1 MRDEFAEGVRQ
12 YEATRQAPI
21 VPSPEERLA
30 TMIRED
36 LGVIVHP
43 QALRM
48 FIRTRWARVSKAAH
62 EIHDA

>member
-1 MRDEFAEGVRQ
+1 MRDDLSPNYTHAE
-12 YEATRQAPI
+12 P
-21 VPSPEERLA
+21 PPEDRLA
-30 TMIRED
+30 KMVRDD
-36 LGVIVHP
+36 LGVSINP

>member
-1 MRDEFAEGVRQ
+1 MRDDFPTPYATGV
-12 YEATRQAPI
+12 EPA
-21 VPSPEERLA
+21 PEERLA
-30 TMIRED
+30 KMVRDD
-36 LGVIVHP
+36 LGVTINH